1 MEKRGVGYFIRV
13 FPISLILSLIAFSP
27 LRAEEVKWT
36 FYTYLPS
43 TDRVV
48 SLYRSAFDDLLKSS
62 NGRFK
67 IALNSAGELPYKP
80 VDAIKIT
87 ASNQVQMADA
97 AVGFVAGDA
106 PELNVL
112 SMPFLC
118 TTFDG
123 YFKTI
128 QTIAPIFNED
138 LMQRFKIGVLFNWT
152 NPPQNIWTTKPV
164 KTLED
169 LRGMK
174 IRAWNPEQV
183 TMLRLLGATPVS
195 IASDE
200 VPSSLQRKVIDGA
213 ITSALSV
220 SDWKL
225 YQFVS
230 YGLIINF
237 SIGNQFVLMNMDQF
251 DKLPKDLQQL
261 LRQKGDE
268 WYLKFKEST
277 PKFEMD
283 ARKNIQEKGITF
295 NELSPADFE
304 KAQKIMRPMW
314 EEWANKNG
322 PIAQKLLAEVTKVM
336 AK

>member
-1 MEKRGVGYFIRV
+1 MEKRRVGYIIMV
-13 FPISLILSLIAFSP
+13 FFISLALSAITVSK
-27 LRAEEVKWT
+27 LRAEEINWT
-36 FYTYLPS
+36 FFTYLPS

-67 IALNSAGELPYKP
+67 ISLNSAGELPYKP

-87 ASNQVQMADA
+87 ASNQVQLADA

-118 TTFDG
+118 TTFEG
-123 YFKTI
+123 YFRTTETI
-128 QTIAPIFNED
+128 GPIFDED
-138 LMQRFKIGVLFNWT
+138 LMKRFKIGVLFQWT
-152 NPPQNIWTTKPV
+152 NPPQNIWTIKPI

-169 LRGMK
+169 FKGMK

-183 TMLRLLGATPVS
+183 TMLRTLGATPVS

-200 VPSSLQRKVIDGA
+200 VPSSLQRRVIDGA

-225 YQFVS
+225 YEFLS
-230 YGLIINF
+230 NGLIINF
-237 SIGNQFVLMNMDQF
+237 AIGNQFVLMNMDEF
-251 DKLPKDLQQL
+251 NKLPKDLQQL
-261 LRQKGDE
+261 LRQKGKE
-268 WYLKFKEST
+268 WYAKFQQST
-277 PKFEMD
+277 PQFEMD
-283 ARKNIQEKGITF
+283 ARKNIQEKGIKF
-295 NELSPADFE
+295 NELSSADFE
-304 KAQKIMRPMW
+304 NARNMMRPMW
-314 EEWANKNG
+314 GEWASKNG
-322 PIAQKLLAEVTKVM
+322 PVAQKLLEDVTKIM
-336 AK
+336 GK

>member
-1 MEKRGVGYFIRV
+1 MEKRGTGYV
-13 FPISLILSLIAFSP
+13 FVVFFVALALSAATVSK
-27 LRAEEVKWT
+27 LRAEEVNWT
-36 FYTYLPS
+36 FFTYLPS

-67 IALNSAGELPYKP
+67 VNLHSAGELPYKP

-87 ASNQVQMADA
+87 ASNQVQLADA

-123 YFKTI
+123 YFKTT
-128 QTIAPIFNED
+128 QAIAPIFEED
-138 LMQRFKIGVLFNWT
+138 LMNKFKISVLFHWT
-152 NPPQNIWTTKPV
+152 NPPQNVWTAKPI
-164 KTLED
+164 KALED
-169 LRGMK
+169 FKGMK

-183 TMLRLLGATPVS
+183 TMLRTLGATPVS

-225 YQFVS
+225 YEFVNN
-230 YGLIINF
+230 GLMINF
-237 SIGNQFVLMNMDQF
+237 AIGNQFVLMNMDAF
-251 DKLPKDLQQL
+251 NKLPKDLQQL
-261 LRQKGDE
+261 LRQKSKE
-268 WYLKFKEST
+268 WYVKFQEST

-283 ARKNIQEKGITF
+283 ARKNIQEKGIAL

-304 KAQKIMRPMW
+304 KARKMMRPMW
-314 EEWANKNG
+314 EEWANKHG
-322 PIAQKLLAEVTKVM
+322 PVAQKLLGEVTKAM
-336 AK
+336 GN